1 MFYILMEP
9 TIRQFTG
16 KVISYLGDKDGH
28 WLIAAIEI
36 CDQKMIVL
44 SVYGYNNKV
53 NNRSMLEKLGNLVT
67 EWKAVY
73 MTDKVVMGGDF
84 NIAPNSW
91 LDRLP
96 PRGQQ
101 PENNEVLHNFCIE
114 TNTFDYWRLNNPTN
128 LEYTWIS
135 ASNGNQRSRIDYWLI
150 SHSISNNV
158 QKCEIITSPLTDHCL
173 ISLSLLV
180 TKQSHSSGNIW
191 KLNNR
196 LLSNDGF
203 CKQIKSLCIKVKGM
217 NMSNK
222 GKWEWFKFETKRL
235 AIETGKGMS
244 RTSKLKHKEILKRIN
259 VLCGKTNASEEELT
273 ELNSLQKKLDEIY
286 LEKASGAFVR
296 SRARWIEEG
305 EKNTTYF
312 YGLEKSRQS
321 KKRICK
327 LTKNDTVIED
337 TSQIQEVIQ
346 S

>member
-1 MFYILMEP
+1 M
-9 TIRQFTG
+9 
-16 KVISYLGDKDGH
+16 
-28 WLIAAIEI
+28 
-36 CDQKMIVL
+36 
-44 SVYGYNNKV
+44 
-53 NNRSMLEKLGNLVT
+53 T
-67 EWKAVY
+67 EWKAVH

-101 PENNEVLHNFCIE
+101 PENNEVLHNFRIE
-114 TNTFDYWRLNNPTN
+114 TNTFDYWRLNNLTH

-135 ASNGNQRSRIDYWLI
+135 ASNGNQRSRLDYWLI

-180 TKQSHSSGNIW
+180 TKQPRSSGNIW

-196 LLSNDGF
+196 LLSNDFF
-203 CKQIKSLCIKVKGM
+203 CKQIKSLCLKVKGM
-217 NMSNK
+217 DMSNK

-235 AIETGKGMS
+235 AIEMGKTMS
-244 RTSKLKHKEILKRIN
+244 KTSKLKQKEILKRIN
-259 VLCGKTNASEEELT
+259 ILCGKTVSEEELT
-273 ELNSLQKKLDEIY
+273 ELNSLQKQFDEIY

-296 SRARWIEEG
+296 SRARWIKEG

-327 LTKNDTVIED
+327 
-337 TSQIQEVIQ
+337 
-346 S
+346 